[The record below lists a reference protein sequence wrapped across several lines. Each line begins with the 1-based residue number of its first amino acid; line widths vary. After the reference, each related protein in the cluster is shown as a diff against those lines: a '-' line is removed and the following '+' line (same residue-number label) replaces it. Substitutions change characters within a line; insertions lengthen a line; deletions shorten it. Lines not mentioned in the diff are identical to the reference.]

1 MPAPDSGDDFVGI
14 GGPSEGARLCV
25 VFSEEAVDRRLQ
37 IDDRARH
44 AALQPALCQ
53 LGEEPFDCVQP

>member
-14 GGPSEGARLCV
+14 GGPSEGARLGVMFGQEGIDCG
-25 VFSEEAVDRRLQ
+25 LQ
-37 IDDRARH
+37 VDDRAKH

-53 LGEEPFDCVQP
+53 LGEELFDCVQS